1 MRCEAHDSHADDE
14 RDSSVGGFSEFD
26 EDVSFEDSYDDDDE
40 ESDDDEDADDEDEA
54 DEEEEGDEDL
64 AYFLG
69 EDEDENY

>member
-1 MRCEAHDSHADDE
+1 MRCEAHDSHANDD
-14 RDSSVGGFSEFD
+14 RDPSIGGFSEFD
-26 EDVSFEDSYDDDDE
+26 EEVTFEDSYDEE
-40 ESDDDEDADDEDEA
+40 ESDDDEDADDGDEA